1 MPDSDGPAATRA
13 FLDAAWQA
21 YRRIYIHPS
30 GYVLDRTRNGGEV
43 TSEGQSYALLRAA
56 WTGDRAT
63 FDRVHAWTTRVL
75 QRPDGLHAWRWSPEA
90 GGRILDGNSATDA
103 DQDIAFALILAAD
116 RFDEPAHLARA
127 RRILRAIHLGAG
139 IEVAGGWFPS
149 AGNWAVPER
158 IVNLSYFA
166 PYAYPY
172 FARLDPDAD
181 WEGVAT
187 VGYALLARATA
198 GGEASLPPDFM
209 VVAPDGQIAALP
221 PDSTLGATFSFDGIR
236 IPWRIEFD
244 CRLHGRAEA
253 CASIGG
259 LPALSALLA
268 EEGRLVTA
276 YDTGA
281 RALDRGES
289 PSVYAG
295 LLPALDRQRPDL
307 AALVRRTHLGLPSL
321 GAILQRDDRYYDL
334 NWVWFGLA
342 LADGWL
348 VERTPA
354 PGRLPAAPTR
364 GP

>member
-1 MPDSDGPAATRA
+1 MPDGDDPAATRA
-13 FLDAAWQA
+13 FLAESWEA
-21 YRRIYIHPS
+21 YRRIYVHPS

-56 WTGDRAT
+56 WMGDRAT
-63 FDRVHAWTTRVL
+63 FDRVSGWTARVL

-116 RFDEPAHLARA
+116 RFNEPAHLDRA
-127 RRILRAIHLGAG
+127 RHILRAIHQRAG

-149 AGNWAVPER
+149 AGNWAVTER

-172 FARLDPDAD
+172 FARLDPNANWDA
-181 WEGVAT
+181 VAT

-209 VVAPDGQIAALP
+209 VVAPDGQIAPLP
-221 PDSTLGATFSFDGIR
+221 PDSTLGKTFSFDGIR
-236 IPWRIEFD
+236 IPWRVEFD
-244 CRLHGRAEA
+244 CRLHGRPEA
-253 CASIGG
+253 CASTGG
-259 LPALSALLA
+259 LPTLSALLA
-268 EEGRLVTA
+268 QEGRLVTA
-276 YDTGA
+276 YDTSG
-281 RALDRGES
+281 RALDQEES
-289 PSVYAG
+289 PSVYAC
-295 LLPALDRQRPDL
+295 LLPALDRLRPDL
-307 AALVRRTHLGLPSL
+307 AGLVRRTHLGLPSL
-321 GAILQRDDRYYDL
+321 GAILDRDDRYYDL

-354 PGRLPAAPTR
+354 PARLPLAPIQV
-364 GP
+364 P